1 MIDGI
6 APTNAFA
13 QIQNSILGDSYNLDN
28 SVPVD
33 EPTAL
38 NISDGSLIIED
49 NIEENT
55 LINLSASAINENSEL
70 SVIDELMKTVTEM
83 DSNYKHVL
91 DRMTDW
97 PDFNNY
103 LESKGETLH
112 GTLEDSNLG
121 ITHISNVE
129 EQIPESK
136 GELTMEQVLQETR
149 DKIQASQ
156 EKQMAFSSAAIE
168 FNQDTTRWSI
178 STQLWSSK
186 VKLLTAAVSQLN
198 TGLKTLFTSQ

>member
-1 MIDGI
+1 MVDGI
-6 APTNAFA
+6 APANAFV
-13 QIQNSILGDSYNLDN
+13 QIQSSVLGDSYNLDN
-28 SVPVD
+28 SVPV
-33 EPTAL
+33 EKPTAL

-55 LINLSASAINENSEL
+55 LINLGATAVDDNSEL
-70 SVIDELMKTVTEM
+70 SLIDEIMKSVTEM
-83 DSNYKHVL
+83 DSDYKHVL
-91 DRMTDW
+91 DRMVDW

-112 GTLEDSNLG
+112 GTLDDTVVG

-129 EQIPESK
+129 EQVPENR
-136 GELTMEQVLQETR
+136 GELSMKQVLEETQ
-149 DKIQASQ
+149 DKINAAQ

-168 FNQDTTRWSI
+168 FNQDSTRWSI

>member
-6 APTNAFA
+6 APTNAFV

-28 SVPVD
+28 SIPVD

-55 LINLSASAINENSEL
+55 LINLSDSAINENSEL

-129 EQIPESK
+129 EQMPESK
-136 GELTMEQVLQETR
+136 EELTMEQVLQETR
-149 DKIQASQ
+149 GKIEASQ

>member
-1 MIDGI
+1 MVDGI
-6 APTNAFA
+6 APVNAFV
-13 QIQNSILGDSYNLDN
+13 QIQSSVLGDSYNLDN
-28 SVPVD
+28 SIPLK

-55 LINLSASAINENSEL
+55 LINLSSTAINEDADS
-70 SVIDELMKTVTEM
+70 SVIDQLMKSVTEM

-91 DRMTDW
+91 DRMVDW

-121 ITHISNVE
+121 ITHISNIE
-129 EQIPESK
+129 EQIPETHEK
-136 GELTMEQVLQETR
+136 QTIEQVLQDNRE
-149 DKIQASQ
+149 KIQASQ

-168 FNQDTTRWSI
+168 FNQDSTRWSI
-178 STQLWSSK
+178 STELWSSK
-186 VKLLTAAVSQLN
+186 IKLLTAAVSQLN